1 MFFLLS
7 LFVACPWALISSWL
21 LPSRSHSFA
30 ACVSKHVLIAVLL
43 LRSSHSV
50 CVRAHSLVL
59 GCSVALHLLTLSLY
73 RSLHCV
79 TCYQMEFMKELFF
92 FLKLCAVNNA
102 IHQCGLGSAAAVCL
116 HSISYASFC
125 FNFPLKQRAKRTK
138 AALLCIPF
146 AFEIFK
152 RGYTHFVQICVRGR
166 RWRGRLH
173 KIFLSG
179 RLSSVS
185 PSVHLFVFQT
195 ICLSVWTSRSL
206 FF

>member
-43 LRSSHSV
+43 LRSSHSL
-50 CVRAHSLVL
+50 CVRVHSLVL
-59 GCSVALHLLTLSLY
+59 GCSVALHLLTLSLSTALFIV
-73 RSLHCV
+73 SLV
-79 TCYQMEFMKELFF
+79 IKWNLWKSFF
-92 FLKLCAVNNA
+92 LLLKLCAVNNA
-102 IHQCGLGSAAAVCL
+102 IHQCGLGSAAAAAVCL

-125 FNFPLKQRAKRTK
+125 FNFPLKQRAKSTK

-152 RGYTHFVQICVRGR
+152 RGYTHFVRGGR
-166 RWRGRLH
+166 RRGRLH

-206 FF
+206 LL